1 MKYQGIE
8 IDWPLDRNVI
18 RRGTENN
25 SFGMVRRNKDGTP
38 RPHQGWDF
46 HALIG
51 TPTYAICGGKV
62 VSVSDSGDYGLTVT
76 LAIGDTGHY
85 AVYAH
90 LQRTLVRVGDS
101 LVRGALIGTT
111 GDSGNARGMAAVD
124 QHLHFEIRTTMNV
137 GRGLAGRISPLQV
150 FGVCPLREAV
160 VRGMR

>member
-1 MKYQGIE
+1 MKYQGVE

-18 RRGTENN
+18 RRSTVNN
-25 SFGMVRRNKDGTP
+25 TFGMVRKNADGTP

-51 TPTYAICGGKV
+51 TPCYAISGGKV
-62 VSVSDSGDYGLTVT
+62 VSVSDSGDYGLTVV
-76 LAIGDTGHY
+76 LKLEGLDCY
-85 AVYAH
+85 ATYAH

-111 GDSGNARGMAAVD
+111 GDSGNARGMGAAD

-137 GRGLAGRISPLQV
+137 GRGLTGRISPLEV
-150 FGVCPLREAV
+150 FGVCPLHEAV
-160 VRGMR
+160 SRKG